1 MAQPSA
7 VLGAPLDAPGPHARW
22 DLVREQLAATGT
34 VLVHGRM
41 PGWLPPPGTGP
52 GRLGELLGRDWQR
65 YQAMDRPRMRE
76 RLLAS
81 RLLLRYTAA
90 AAIGSAPEL
99 VDLAYQSAGR
109 PYVRGCDQID
119 VSLSHTEE
127 TMVVGITRRGRI
139 GVDVERADR
148 RLAGT
153 GSERQACTPYEL
165 RLLDAAGPE
174 ARNDVLVR
182 MWTLKEAY
190 SKALGQGLRFRF
202 TEFGFEPL
210 AVGARLTRP
219 DGTTADHGAWTFGTF
234 GVGEYVVSAAVHD
247 TGFGELTDLSVD
259 TVLDDGLLDALLGEG

>member
-1 MAQPSA
+1 MAQPV
-7 VLGAPLDAPGPHARW
+7 VLDPPLDAPGPDARW
-22 DLVREQLAATGT
+22 DLVHERLADTGT

-41 PGWLPPPGTGP
+41 PGWQLPPGTP
-52 GRLGELLGRDWQR
+52 RARTAELLGRDWQR
-65 YQAMDRPRMRE
+65 YQSLERPRMRE

-81 RLLLRYTAA
+81 RLLLRYAAA
-90 AAIGSAPEL
+90 AAIGSSPEL
-99 VDLAYQSAGR
+99 VDLAYQPAGR

-165 RLLDAAGPE
+165 GLLDAAGPA
-174 ARNDVLVR
+174 ARNDVMVR

-210 AVGARLTRP
+210 TVGARLTRP
-219 DGTTADHGAWTFGTF
+219 DGTTADHGEWTFGTF
-234 GVGEYVVSAAVHD
+234 GVGEYVLSAAVHD

-259 TVLDDGLLDALLGEG
+259 TVLDEGLLDALLGDR